1 MFKIKKIR
9 QNIFQKS
16 TYKTILMLMI
26 VLMIPLPAVVY
37 ATQDI
42 SQEKTI
48 VYEDTCVDIQ
58 VHGDGYY
65 GLIDDVTVHFT
76 DNQIDYLY
84 LNEPTLLSFVVSSK
98 YNQGVWI
105 IDKRQGEKFI
115 YQLSEIKEELSN
127 DEDKKR

>member
-16 TYKTILMLMI
+16 IYKTILMLML

-65 GLIDDVTVHFT
+65 SLIDDVNVHFT
-76 DNQIDYLY
+76 DNQIDYLW
-84 LNEPTLLSFVVSSK
+84 L
-98 YNQGVWI
+98 
-105 IDKRQGEKFI
+105 D
-115 YQLSEIKEELSN
+115 
-127 DEDKKR
+127 

>member
-1 MFKIKKIR
+1 
-9 QNIFQKS
+9 
-16 TYKTILMLMI
+16 ML

-65 GLIDDVTVHFT
+65 SLIDDVNVHFT
-76 DNQIDYLY
+76 DNQIDYLW
-84 LNEPTLLSFVVSSK
+84 LDEPTLLSFVVSSK
-98 YNQGVWI
+98 YDQGVWI
-105 IDKRQGEKFI
+105 IDKSQGEKLI

-127 DEDKKR
+127 DEDKKMVNQMIQYLKEQGPVTQMST